1 MLTHDGRQICER
13 VRQVKQTFLFI
24 YFYLFYFF
32 SLQREEVQVLSP
44 VFMTADIRAGVFAAM
59 SGSSFVAFWVFTA
72 EIPATRD
79 LWYKRGL
86 FKESGSS
93 SSSSRGACGCG
104 CRGAGSVENQSSDD
118 GPVSG
123 YTSMSA
129 SGQKRFTHFLCE
141 WGSAVGRTSW
151 KCLFESSK
159 CGFSECFSPPS
170 IFTGTFFFSRGAKIK
185 SIINAFLM

>member
-1 MLTHDGRQICER
+1 MICGIKG
-13 VRQVKQTFLFI
+13 VFLK
-24 YFYLFYFF
+24 
-32 SLQREEVQVLSP
+32 RAAAAAAAEGP
-44 VFMTADIRAGVFAAM
+44 AGVD
-59 SGSSFVAFWVFTA
+59 A
-72 EIPATRD
+72 E
-79 LWYKRGL
+79 
-86 FKESGSS
+86 
-93 SSSSRGACGCG
+93 
-104 CRGAGSVENQSSDD
+104 GAGSVENQSSDD